1 MLWPLI
7 PETILIKKSMQYVKI
22 TRTQHPVGHGG
33 FHSGLIS
40 TVEGAPDG
48 IHTANEPPIANF
60 SYVYDCGSERSDA
73 FNSELSL
80 YRDAS
85 SGKTDVLFVSHLH
98 VDHINGIDRLQAMA
112 PARNV
117 VAPYLDTVERLLFV
131 LSNFEQG
138 TASRSALDY
147 FEDPAAWWLS
157 RGAERVIFLQQG
169 RPDDAPPA
177 RGGEPDGPVDGPRR
191 GRRIELDDAP
201 KKKIPA
207 SRLATHLRPPHGAAN
222 EKLIP
227 GNPASDEDGGGAYVA
242 ASGSYLQLEWQ
253 DFPGTWN
260 RGDWILLPYV
270 HPVVDT
276 ARKRF
281 LTDIKKTVGVRG
293 NDEVKLANR
302 LLEKL
307 RNLESAKALV
317 EIYSRHFPGGHN
329 AISMSLY
336 SGPLSRRDG
345 ESGDRDFS
353 SRQWHSYLVEPAFGR
368 HVWRRNGLGW
378 LSTGD
383 AALRQDKWR
392 QPWQDFFAD
401 FGDRIAVM
409 TLPHHGSANNFHMDI
424 LDFAAL
430 QFALA
435 TTVESRNRVA
445 RLRETLGAVESK
457 GIQTRVVDDERLARF
472 TIQCERNMS

>member
-1 MLWPLI
+1 
-7 PETILIKKSMQYVKI
+7 MQYVKI

-40 TVEGAPDG
+40 TIEEALNG

-98 VDHINGIDRLQAMA
+98 ADHINGIDRLQAMA
-112 PARNV
+112 PAKTV
-117 VAPYLDTVERLLFV
+117 VVPYLNTVERLLFV
-131 LSNFEQG
+131 LSDFERG
-138 TASRSALDY
+138 TASRSSLDY
-147 FEDPAAWWLS
+147 FEDPEAWWRS
-157 RGAERVIFLQQG
+157 RGAGRVIFLQPG
-169 RPDDAPPA
+169 TPNDAPPP
-177 RGGEPDGPVDGPRR
+177 RGGEPDGPLDGPRR

-207 SRLATHLRPPHGAAN
+207 SRLATHFRPPHGAAG
-222 EKLIP
+222 EKLVR
-227 GNPASDEDGGGAYVA
+227 GNPASDQSGSGAFIA
-242 ASGSYLQLEWQ
+242 ASGTYLQLEWQ
-253 DFPGTWN
+253 DVPGAWH
-260 RGDWILLPYV
+260 RADWILLPYV

-276 ARKRF
+276 SRKRF
-281 LTDIKKTVGVRG
+281 LTDLKKALGVRG

-307 RNLESAKALV
+307 RNLESAKVLV
-317 EIYSRHFPGGHN
+317 DIYNQHFPGGHN
-329 AISMSLY
+329 AVSMSLY

-345 ESGDRDFS
+345 ESGDRVFT
-353 SRQWHSYLVEPAFGR
+353 SRQWQSYLDEPAFGR
-368 HVWRRNGLGW
+368 YLWRRDGIGW

-383 AALRQDKWR
+383 AALRQHKWR

-409 TLPHHGSANNFHMDI
+409 TLPHHGSANNFHLDI
-424 LDFAAL
+424 LDFEAL
-430 QFALA
+430 VFALA

-445 RLRETLGAVESK
+445 RLRETLGSMESR

-472 TIQCERNMS
+472 TIHCERNMS